1 MRLVSFDGGRLG
13 VMAEDGVVE
22 ITDLAGVAAGAWPP
36 VGMVRLIAEFDALRP
51 QIAARIATAPRLDPA
66 GLRLEAPVQWPN
78 KVIAYPANYQ
88 AHIEEQI
95 TSKVG
100 LISTFKADG
109 QGFFLKANSS
119 ISGPLDPIIL
129 PAIEGRDIHHE
140 CELAL
145 IIGKG
150 GRDIPRERAMEHIF
164 GYSCLLDMVVRGR
177 EERVMRKSYDSFCP
191 LGPWITTA
199 DEVPD
204 PHALGVRCLVNGETR
219 QDSSTRHLVF
229 DLWDQIEHLSQAMT
243 LEPGDLIFTGTPGGV
258 GAAMKPMRFLKAGD
272 VVRIEIG
279 GLGAIENPCAPEPD
293 RA

>member
-22 ITDLAGVAAGAWPP
+22 ITDLAGGAAGAWPP

-109 QGFFLKANSS
+109 QGFFLKAN
-119 ISGPLDPIIL
+119 
-129 PAIEGRDIHHE
+129 
-140 CELAL
+140 
-145 IIGKG
+145 
-150 GRDIPRERAMEHIF
+150 
-164 GYSCLLDMVVRGR
+164 
-177 EERVMRKSYDSFCP
+177 
-191 LGPWITTA
+191 
-199 DEVPD
+199 
-204 PHALGVRCLVNGETR
+204 
-219 QDSSTRHLVF
+219 
-229 DLWDQIEHLSQAMT
+229 
-243 LEPGDLIFTGTPGGV
+243 
-258 GAAMKPMRFLKAGD
+258 
-272 VVRIEIG
+272 
-279 GLGAIENPCAPEPD
+279 
-293 RA
+293 